1 MKRMTFVPMLGLMT
15 LALGLFGISE
25 VEAVS
30 CGDTLGPGGSFTL
43 TADLGPCGTF
53 NALVVHGPTTVNLA
67 GHTVSCNSGGSNGIE
82 IIGSGAVV
90 KNGRVTGCQNR
101 GVDVQGSGGHQVR
114 DVLADH
120 NGFAFVIGS
129 GRNALVNNGAVS
141 NDGDGFIVQFGSNSN
156 ALTGNTAV
164 NNFDSGFDLGGNS
177 NSLSGNTAAH
187 NAGNGF
193 QLIGSS
199 HNALHSNS
207 AADNGGAGFA
217 LFSAN
222 SNSLGTN
229 QAFANGSDGILI
241 QDGSLNAVSG
251 NVALG
256 NPSYDLADSSGFCE
270 GNSWSSNVF
279 GTRNQACIH

>member
-30 CGDTLGPGGSFTL
+30 CGDTLGPGGSFML
-43 TADLGPCGTF
+43 TADLGPCGTS

-90 KNGRVTGCQNR
+90 KNGRVTGCINR

-129 GRNALVNNGAVS
+129 GRNALFYNGAVS

-164 NNFDSGFDLGGNS
+164 SNSDAGFDLRGNS
-177 NSLSGNTAAH
+177 NSLLGNTAAH
-187 NAGNGF
+187 NAGDGF
-193 QLIGSS
+193 LVVGSS
-199 HNALHSNS
+199 HNALHNN
-207 AADNGGAGFA
+207 AATANGGAGFA
-217 LFSAN
+217 LFSSN
-222 SNSLGTN
+222 NNSLGTN

-241 QDGSLNAVSG
+241 QDSSLNAVSG

-256 NPSYDLADSSGFCE
+256 NPSDDLADSSGFCE